1 MTDYDERFGQALH
14 LALGDGP
21 SPTTVAAQR
30 RRLLASLERT
40 EPRLRGELTPL
51 RIAALALA
59 AGLALALVLGLRGS
73 LRRGEMYA
81 TWSGRSVQGPS
92 AFEAAAAHPES
103 VDFSEGSQ
111 LLLEPDTRARL
122 LELSATKAAL
132 VLEDGHILASI
143 RKHTGVTWT
152 IAAGPYNVR
161 VVGTRFTLDWD
172 REKRA
177 LRVAVREGRV
187 RVSGGD
193 LAGDGLVLDAGSLF
207 ERQHGSIAVSLPQAA
222 TVPGETS
229 PMPAPAAPRPA
240 ASNSAS
246 GTGANAP
253 AVATPTAAPEPGWEA
268 LASQRKYREA
278 LASAEKAGFDKLVD
292 ELSEDGLLLLANTA
306 RYSGNT
312 GRARQAQ
319 LKLRE
324 RFAGRRSAALAA
336 FYLAREALDVE
347 PHGAAAVRWFETFLE
362 ESPRGDLAALARANL
377 MSILLGRG
385 ENAKARKMAADYLR
399 YHPDGAQAKEARSV
413 LESPA
418 SAR

>member
-1 MTDYDERFGQALH
+1 VY
-14 LALGDGP
+14 
-21 SPTTVAAQR
+21 
-30 RRLLASLERT
+30 
-40 EPRLRGELTPL
+40 
-51 RIAALALA
+51 
-59 AGLALALVLGLRGS
+59 
-73 LRRGEMYA
+73 
-81 TWSGRSVQGPS
+81 GPS

-103 VDFSEGSQ
+103 LDFSEGSQ

-152 IAAGPYNVR
+152 IAAGPFAVR

-172 REKRA
+172 HEKRA

-193 LAGDGLVLDAGSLF
+193 LTGEGLVLDAGSLF
-207 ERQHGSIAVSLPQAA
+207 ERQYGAVVASLPPAVA
-222 TVPGETS
+222 LPGEAT
-229 PMPAPAAPRPA
+229 PVPAPAVPLPA
-240 ASNSAS
+240 VLNSVS
-246 GTGANAP
+246 SVGGTAP
-253 AVATPTAAPEPGWEA
+253 AVSTPTASEPGWEA

-278 LASAEKAGFDKLVD
+278 LASAEKAGFDKLAEEV
-292 ELSEDGLLLLANTA
+292 SEDGLLLLANTA

-312 GRARQAQ
+312 SRARQAQ

-347 PHGAAAVRWFETFLE
+347 PDGATAVKWFETFLE

-377 MSILLGRG
+377 MSILLRRG
-385 ENAKARKMAADYLR
+385 ESVRARKIAADYLR

-413 LESPA
+413 LQSAAPA
-418 SAR
+418 R